1 MIGWMVWREP
11 KFPPLPVGERSA
23 RFARRVRGKVE
34 SLDAKP
40 PHPSPLPTGERG
52 DYSGMRLS
60 GSGVGTTVSPG
71 VVGRSRL
78 SGAFTSSPLAF
89 HQVEA

>member
-1 MIGWMVWREP
+1 MVWREP
-11 KFPPLPVGERSA
+11 KFPPLPVGERSV
-23 RFARRVRGKVE
+23 RFARRVRGKLE

-40 PHPSPLPTGERG
+40 PHSPLSPQGRGG

-78 SGAFTSSPLAF
+78 SGAFTSSPFAF
-89 HQVEA
+89 HQVDA